1 MEAEQLMEVEP
12 GLRACLPV
20 SRLTHS
26 PHRCILA
33 YYLQPTLSA
42 DGQKLLYFEFD
53 SAQVDRR
60 RPDPMRG
67 QIVVADPDGS
77 NPEKLEMIDV
87 PSPSSGAQAQW
98 CGTATYRIA
107 HFLNDEQGRTRWQIV
122 DLDSGERWGGS
133 GSMRHISADGLLLSI
148 QSPNPYT
155 EAEKRGEQLSPEDVA
170 AVFLDYEADRTLFRI
185 SVADMLRVHPE
196 GDRIGRLHLGIKKP
210 LFSPDG
216 KHISFV
222 VTNEQYRA
230 ATAGGTDEPRQKD
243 LFLANADGRNLRFLA
258 PFVTH
263 PSWHPTGRTFCALVR
278 DPEDRLA
285 FGQFPLDGSDPVYLH
300 HPALRGGHPSIQPV
314 YNRYVAND
322 QFNRERGVAEL
333 WLYRLDDWKEQLV
346 LEADYSDYSNDSG
359 THLHPAWSPDGRSLF
374 INSAHPGHSQVYRV
388 DVE

>member
-12 GLRACLPV
+12 GLRACLRV

-26 PHRCILA
+26 PAPLYSRVFTCSRRF
-33 YYLQPTLSA
+33 PA

-185 SVADMLRVHPE
+185 SVADMLRVHP
-196 GDRIGRLHLGIKKP
+196 
-210 LFSPDG
+210 
-216 KHISFV
+216 
-222 VTNEQYRA
+222 
-230 ATAGGTDEPRQKD
+230 
-243 LFLANADGRNLRFLA
+243 
-258 PFVTH
+258 
-263 PSWHPTGRTFCALVR
+263 
-278 DPEDRLA
+278 
-285 FGQFPLDGSDPVYLH
+285 
-300 HPALRGGHPSIQPV
+300 RGGPDRQAASRHQGSRCSARTGSTSP
-314 YNRYVAND
+314 
-322 QFNRERGVAEL
+322 L
-333 WLYRLDDWKEQLV
+333 W
-346 LEADYSDYSNDSG
+346 
-359 THLHPAWSPDGRSLF
+359 
-374 INSAHPGHSQVYRV
+374 
-388 DVE
+388 